1 MGSSASDAFHELDPA
16 SSGGSG
22 RKLHADAGRF
32 ATRLKIWLSSRCCS
46 VISCACAR
54 ARASAPSGRVAR
66 GGAYYLGVEFYEAR
80 LAVVV
85 EDEDGVDHG
94 GCVVETDLTKIVASV
109 RESDKVM
116 KKGHGK
122 GGSTGSAT
130 RGFLGEGVWSGR

>member
-94 GCVVETDLTKIVASV
+94 GGGVGKACGGGRQLARVSCEVEMGQGWGCI
-109 RESDKVM
+109 M
-116 KKGHGK
+116 
-122 GGSTGSAT
+122 
-130 RGFLGEGVWSGR
+130 